1 MLGLL
6 SALFVFTGCTK
17 KDDST
22 STPTVQAY
30 TNMNDDTT
38 TQIVASIP
46 RIDLK
51 QVKSTGVTLYI
62 SVTDQNGHVFS
73 NFNQY
78 NFIIKQVCVG
88 GTDTTVVGS
97 LNFQQMNQSGK
108 NIATPLILDYSGSME
123 SYVPDL
129 ELAAAKFIDMK
140 NKSDQAELI
149 KFSSSIENVQGFT
162 TDTTALLKALRS
174 SWSGAFNMTA
184 FYDAVYMGID
194 DANTFVN
201 KSSTSYLPAL
211 IGFTDGIDNESVNTM
226 QQVIDHAN
234 SNQIPLY
241 MLGFG
246 SADPVLLT
254 NIAESTGG
262 RYYYTPDITKL
273 QNLFAM
279 ISGQLKNVYL
289 VSWNYSSSGCN
300 QAMIIVEASYTCKTG
315 TYHSRV
321 EKVFTPYK

>member
-140 NKSDQAELI
+140 NYLFI
-149 KFSSSIENVQGFT
+149 F
-162 TDTTALLKALRS
+162 ALRKHP
-174 SWSGAFNMTA
+174 FRCT
-184 FYDAVYMGID
+184 
-194 DANTFVN
+194 TFQLLVLASLQLN
-201 KSSTSYLPAL
+201 AIL
-211 IGFTDGIDNESVNTM
+211 IS
-226 QQVIDHAN
+226 
-234 SNQIPLY
+234 
-241 MLGFG
+241 
-246 SADPVLLT
+246 
-254 NIAESTGG
+254 
-262 RYYYTPDITKL
+262 
-273 QNLFAM
+273 
-279 ISGQLKNVYL
+279 
-289 VSWNYSSSGCN
+289 
-300 QAMIIVEASYTCKTG
+300 
-315 TYHSRV
+315 
-321 EKVFTPYK
+321 